1 MNRPK
6 RPQNSL
12 RNENLSAAG
21 EGMRGQSEAKKAVRK
36 APARKRPEAENLN
49 PEQKSPRKAPATK
62 VPQPANSGGGESGA
76 KKSRKRGRG
85 KKAVNI
91 ASNPSV
97 NPPSSRQQ
105 DRRMTPSDW
114 AHLSVEEELKRR
126 GLKLPPGM
134 RPEDLELP
142 SYHTVVV
149 ERQDAPPRRA
159 PETPSRPASGAKR
172 PEAREKRPEA
182 REKRPESREK
192 RPETAAKRPET
203 REKRPENRLEK
214 PEKPVR
220 RPEAPAVKR
229 PAQQKEVLRE
239 DAGVDSRRVKRPQ
252 PVREMP
258 AERDVAPKKIG
269 TAKKAPVAKKAP
281 PKKPE
286 PAVKAPE
293 AKKPAVEK
301 VSHVEKS
308 PVKKAPVAKKPVE
321 VQKPAEKPVK
331 KAPQPAKKE
340 LPVVAK
346 KPVVKAAP
354 VVPQAPKAVPAKAE
368 AGRVRKAIS
377 PEFAKF
383 GLSREVLYGLADAEY
398 LEPTDI
404 QKALVP
410 VALEGHDLMGQS
422 QTGTGKTA
430 AFAIPILETIKFE
443 ENTFDPQALV
453 LVPTRE
459 LAVQVKDEIRK
470 LSEYTDFEIL
480 AVYGGTPVPPQ
491 VQTLRQGVDIVVGTP
506 GRVLDH
512 IKRGSLKLGKLK
524 FVVLDEAD
532 RMLDVGFRPDI
543 EKILRQC
550 PQSRQTMLLTATLSS
565 DVRYLARNFM
575 REPVII
581 DCSPKDLAGE
591 TIEQFYFTVDPELKF
606 DLLERL
612 LEREEPRQA
621 IIFCRTKR
629 GTEKIFRRLQKHW
642 KSVGVIHGDLQQR
655 QRDRVMVG
663 FRSGKTQYL
672 VATDVVGRGIDVTN
686 ISHIINYDIP
696 SFCDDYVHRV
706 GRTGRMGREGVAYT
720 FVTPEEGNE
729 LTKIEVRINR
739 LLQRDEI
746 PGFSSVASVSRP
758 VVDNPDNGDNGDD
771 VDDSGEKEPK
781 KPAPHSR
788 RRKIRR
794 AL

>member
-12 RNENLSAAG
+12 RNENLSAAAD
-21 EGMRGQSEAKKAVRK
+21 GMRGQSEAKKAVRK
-36 APARKRPEAENLN
+36 APVRTRPETENLN
-49 PEQKSPRKAPATK
+49 PEQKSPRKSAGKAPAVKT
-62 VPQPANSGGGESGA
+62 PQPAQPAVNGGGENGA

-97 NPPSSRQQ
+97 NPPSSRQTQ
-105 DRRMTPSDW
+105 QRRMTPSDW
-114 AHLSVEEELKRR
+114 AHMSVEEELKQR
-126 GLKLPPGM
+126 GMKLPPGM

-149 ERQDAPPRRA
+149 ERPEPPARRA
-159 PETPSRPASGAKR
+159 SEAPVRRAAETPVRR
-172 PEAREKRPEA
+172 
-182 REKRPESREK
+182 
-192 RPETAAKRPET
+192 AAGGVKRPET
-203 REKRPENRLEK
+203 RENRPETRETRQEK
-214 PEKPVR
+214 QP
-220 RPEAPAVKR
+220 
-229 PAQQKEVLRE
+229 
-239 DAGVDSRRVKRPQ
+239 VKRPQ

-258 AERDVAPKKIG
+258 AEREAAPKKIG
-269 TAKKAPVAKKAP
+269 ATKKAPVQAKKPEPVKKTPAQPKRPEPAVKKAEPAAKKAP
-281 PKKPE
+281 PAEKP
-286 PAVKAPE
+286 
-293 AKKPAVEK
+293 
-301 VSHVEKS
+301 
-308 PVKKAPVAKKPVE
+308 PVKKAPAARKPVE
-321 VQKPAEKPVK
+321 VQKPPQKPVEKPVK
-331 KAPQPAKKE
+331 KAPQPAKKAPPTE
-340 LPVVAK
+340 AK
-346 KPVVKAAP
+346 KPAP
-354 VVPQAPKAVPAKAE
+354 APKVAPQPPKAVPVPVKTE
-368 AGRVRKAIS
+368 SGRVRKTVS

-398 LEPTDI
+398 LEPTGI
-404 QKALVP
+404 QQALVP

-422 QTGTGKTA
+422 RTGTGKTA
-430 AFAIPILETIKFE
+430 AFAIPILETIQFD
-443 ENTFDPQALV
+443 ENSFDPQALI

-512 IKRGSLKLGKLK
+512 IKRGALKLGKLK
-524 FVVLDEAD
+524 IVVLDEAD

-543 EKILRQC
+543 ERILRQC

-565 DVRYLARNFM
+565 EVRYLARNFM
-575 REPVII
+575 REPVIL

-612 LEREEPRQA
+612 LEREQPRQA

-655 QRDRVMVG
+655 QRDKVMTA
-663 FRSGKTQYL
+663 FRAGKMRYL

-706 GRTGRMGREGVAYT
+706 GRTGRMGREGVAFT

-746 PGFSSVASVSRP
+746 PGFSSVASVSP
-758 VVDNPDNGDNGDD
+758 PSADNGDD
-771 VDDSGEKEPK
+771 ADDSGEKEPK
-781 KPAPHSR
+781 KPAPHAR
-788 RRKIRR
+788 RRKLRR